1 MMNRFCFLLLCV
13 PTLGLFGACS
23 SSTTSSS
30 SGGVTPTEDGG
41 TDGAATTD
49 APTGGTSCTKARDD
63 LLVPINKVSTG
74 AVTVLSDT
82 GGVKTL
88 YVDASG
94 GGTSNAIKNPRVY
107 VDLEAGARVE
117 VTDTTAPMSTAWDL
131 AMKRD
136 KIFTNSGDAGP
147 GMGGAM
153 LIDKTFSA
161 VNAGEANGTA
171 LVPEKFFDADCN
183 PQLDMTM
190 TVSTTFSDWY
200 DYDQVTHIPTPKDVT
215 YVVQGGTGK
224 KYKVAITAYDGLP
237 DGGTGMATAFYILKV
252 TAL

>member
-13 PTLGLFGACS
+13 PVLGAFAACSS

-30 SGGVTPTEDGG
+30 GGVTPADDGG

-49 APTGGTSCTKARDD
+49 APSGATTCTKARED

-74 AVTVLSDT
+74 AVTVVSDT

-88 YVDASG
+88 YIDASG
-94 GGTSNAIKNPRVY
+94 GGSANAIKNPRIY

-131 AMKRD
+131 ALKRD
-136 KIFTNSGDAGP
+136 KIYTNSGDAGP

-153 LIDKTFSA
+153 IIDKTFSA
-161 VNAGEANGTA
+161 VNAAEANGTA
-171 LVPEKFFDADCN
+171 LVAEKFFDADCN
-183 PQLDMTM
+183 PQLDMTQ

-215 YVVQGGTGK
+215 YVVRGGTGK
-224 KYKVAITAYDGLP
+224 KYKIAITAYDGLA
-237 DGGTGMATAFYILKV
+237 DGGKGMATAFYLMKV

>member
-13 PTLGLFGACS
+13 PALGVFAACS
-23 SSTTSSS
+23 SGTSST
-30 SGGVTPTEDGG
+30 SGGVTPADDGG
-41 TDGAATTD
+41 TEGAATTD
-49 APTGGTSCTKARDD
+49 ASGGATSCTKARAD
-63 LLVPINKVSTG
+63 LLIPINKVSTG

-82 GGVKTL
+82 GSVRTL
-88 YVDASG
+88 YIDASG
-94 GGTSNAIKNPRVY
+94 GGTANAVKNPRVY
-107 VDLEAGARVE
+107 VDLEAGARID
-117 VTDTTAPMSTAWDL
+117 VTDTTATMSTAWDL
-131 AMKRD
+131 ALKRD

-147 GMGGAM
+147 GVGGAM

-161 VNAGEANGTA
+161 VNAAEANGTA

-183 PQLDMTM
+183 PQLDQTQ

-215 YVVQGGTGK
+215 YVVAGGTGK

-237 DGGTGMATAFYILKV
+237 DGGMGMATAYYLLKV
-252 TAL
+252 TSL